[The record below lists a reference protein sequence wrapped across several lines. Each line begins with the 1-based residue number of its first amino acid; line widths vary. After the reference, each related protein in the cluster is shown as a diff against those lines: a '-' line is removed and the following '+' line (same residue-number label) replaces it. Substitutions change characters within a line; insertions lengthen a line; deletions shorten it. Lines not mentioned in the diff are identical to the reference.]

1 MKQVSPYLNFAGNTE
16 EALHFYKT
24 VFGGELGI
32 LRFRDFG
39 ENTMN
44 IPENELSK
52 VAHAHLPLGQ
62 NNMMMATDTLASLGQ
77 HLTIG
82 NNFYIYIETDSVDET
97 EQLFNALSNGGD
109 VEMPLQQTE
118 WAERHGICK
127 DKFGI
132 QWMLNYTG
140 DVRFSG
146 DSAA

>member
-16 EALHFYKT
+16 EAFQFYKS

-32 LRFRDFG
+32 LRFQDFG
-39 ENTMN
+39 DAMN
-44 IPENELSK
+44 VPEHDHKK
-52 VAHAHLPLGQ
+52 VAHAHLSLG
-62 NNMMMATDTLASLGQ
+62 NNMMMATDTLESLGQ
-77 HLTIG
+77 QLTVG
-82 NNFYIYIETDSVDET
+82 NNFYIFIETDSVDET
-97 EQLFNALSNGGD
+97 KQLFNALSSGGE

-140 DVRFSG
+140 NVSFSG
-146 DSAA
+146 GSAA